1 MRLLKE
7 DDSCTLMLSA
17 SGMIVFHMFC
27 NMDVSADSD
36 LKEDLER
43 NGWTISALTVLF
55 WSYIRLM
62 LIDKRQENLEV
73 CCVPYMSRHRVAATL
88 SSSGHYIHYNEQI
101 NYCKQGLDL
110 LDLLPRRRGRCR
122 LRALAALVEN
132 SVPPLSPVPGKTM
145 LE

>member
-1 MRLLKE
+1 MILNTETDIDEVTQRRRLVYF
-7 DDSCTLMLSA
+7 DVVVRMGYDRFPH
-17 SGMIVFHMFC
+17 VFC

-88 SSSGHYIHYNEQI
+88 SSSGHYIH
-101 NYCKQGLDL
+101 
-110 LDLLPRRRGRCR
+110 
-122 LRALAALVEN
+122 
-132 SVPPLSPVPGKTM
+132 
-145 LE
+145 